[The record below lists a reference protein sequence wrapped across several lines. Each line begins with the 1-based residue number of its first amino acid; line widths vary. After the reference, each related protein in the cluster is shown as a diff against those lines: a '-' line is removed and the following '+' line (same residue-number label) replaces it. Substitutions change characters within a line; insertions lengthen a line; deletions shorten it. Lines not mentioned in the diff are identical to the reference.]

1 MDFQSRL
8 RLLLIVPFYVPVTG
22 GDSGGFMS
30 TVAESTATAPWEES
44 VAKSGIIAWQRMMLK
59 VLFKELLYTCGT
71 LSESIF
77 IVMFVFGQ
85 PGLVV

>member
-1 MDFQSRL
+1 
-8 RLLLIVPFYVPVTG
+8 
-22 GDSGGFMS
+22 
-30 TVAESTATAPWEES
+30 
-44 VAKSGIIAWQRMMLK
+44 MMLK

-77 IVMFVFGQ
+77 IVTFVFGQ